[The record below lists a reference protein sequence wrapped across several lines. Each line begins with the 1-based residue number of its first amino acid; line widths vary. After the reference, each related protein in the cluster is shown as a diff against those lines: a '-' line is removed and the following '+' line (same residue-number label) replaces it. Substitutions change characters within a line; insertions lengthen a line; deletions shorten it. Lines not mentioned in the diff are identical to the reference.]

1 MDRRQLDVSFFD
13 PRRSEDPYPLY
24 EEIRAVGNVV
34 WNESLA
40 GWAVVGFDEALSV
53 LTNQGGN
60 FEQMA
65 GDPKLYPWFRAPN
78 MITVDGAYHQRLR
91 SALTPLFTRSSVAN
105 WEKRVREVVGRM
117 LAPLVAGHH
126 DFDLI
131 HDFTMLP
138 TVIVADMLGVPPER
152 YADFRRWSHIVVT
165 NHSWGLEDEQ
175 TRAALH
181 RTAAE
186 INDYLREEVERHRD
200 EQPDDLLTF
209 MLQLSGDKALSEE
222 EILSTAVLLLTAG
235 YDTTAK
241 AMSNCL
247 IALERNPDQR
257 RKVAADPSL
266 IPVAIE
272 EGMRWIGPVQFVA
285 HKAAKDTVLDGM
297 SVREGEVVYVTLAAA
312 NRDPRRWSL
321 PDSFDIFREAKS
333 HLAFGY
339 GPHLCLGAPL
349 ARLEMK
355 VAIEQ
360 LLRVAPEYRL
370 RDIDFGDSLSV
381 RGPVT
386 GIVEVGSRGST
397 GR

>member
-1 MDRRQLDVSFFD
+1 MDRRQLDVDVFD
-13 PRRSEDPYPLY
+13 PRDKEDPYRLY

-34 WNESLA
+34 WNDSLA

-53 LTNQGGN
+53 LTNHRGG
-60 FEQMA
+60 FAQMA
-65 GDPKLYPWFRAPN
+65 GDPELYPWFQAPN

-91 SALTPLFTRSSVAN
+91 GALTPLFTRSAIAK
-105 WEKRVREVVGRM
+105 WERRVGEVVERM
-117 LAPLVAGHH
+117 LAPLVAGRD

-152 YADFRRWSHIVVT
+152 YDDFRRWSHVIVT
-165 NHSWGLEDEQ
+165 NHSWGFEDEQ
-175 TRAALH
+175 TRTML
-181 RTAAE
+181 RQTATE
-186 INDYLREEVERHRD
+186 INDYLRQEIERHRR
-200 EQPDDLLTF
+200 EQPDDLLTY
-209 MLQLSGDKALSEE
+209 MLQPSGDKALSDE
-222 EILSTAVLLLTAG
+222 EILSTSVLLLTAG

-257 RKVAADPSL
+257 REVAADPSL
-266 IPVAIE
+266 VPAAIE
-272 EGMRWIGPVQFVA
+272 EGMRWFGPVQFVA
-285 HKAAKDTVLDGM
+285 HKAARDTVLDGM
-297 SVREGEVVYVTLAAA
+297 PVAAGDVVYVTIAAA
-312 NRDPRRWSL
+312 NRDPRRWSH
-321 PDSFDIFREAKS
+321 PDRFEVSRESKS

-360 LLRVAPEYRL
+360 LLRLAPEYRL
-370 RDIDFGDSLSV
+370 RNIAFSDSISV
-381 RGPVT
+381 RGPQSGV
-386 GIVEVGSRGST
+386 VEVRS
-397 GR
+397 

>member
-1 MDRRQLDVSFFD
+1 MDRRQLDVDVFD
-13 PRRSEDPYPLY
+13 PHDKEDPYRLY

-34 WNESLA
+34 WNDSLA

-53 LTNQGGN
+53 LTNHRGG
-60 FEQMA
+60 FAQMA
-65 GDPKLYPWFRAPN
+65 GDPELYPWFQAPN

-91 SALTPLFTRSSVAN
+91 GALTPLFTRSAIAK
-105 WEKRVREVVGRM
+105 WERRVGEVVERM
-117 LAPLVAGHH
+117 LAPLVAGRD

-152 YADFRRWSHIVVT
+152 YDDFRRWSHVIVT
-165 NHSWGLEDEQ
+165 NHSWGFEDEQ
-175 TRAALH
+175 TRTML
-181 RTAAE
+181 RQTATE
-186 INDYLREEVERHRD
+186 INDYLRQEIERHRR
-200 EQPDDLLTF
+200 EQPDDLLTY
-209 MLQLSGDKALSEE
+209 MLQPSGDKALSDE
-222 EILSTAVLLLTAG
+222 EILSTSVLLLTAG

-257 RKVAADPSL
+257 REVAADPSL
-266 IPVAIE
+266 VPAAIE
-272 EGMRWIGPVQFVA
+272 EGMRWFGPVQFVA
-285 HKAAKDTVLDGM
+285 HKAARDTVLDGM
-297 SVREGEVVYVTLAAA
+297 PVAAGDVVYVTIAAA
-312 NRDPRRWSL
+312 NRDPRRWSH
-321 PDSFDIFREAKS
+321 PDRFEVSRESKS

-360 LLRVAPEYRL
+360 LLRLAPEYRL
-370 RDIDFGDSLSV
+370 RNIAFSDSISV
-381 RGPVT
+381 RGPQSGV
-386 GIVEVGSRGST
+386 VEVRS
-397 GR
+397 